1 MRCPHTHFRRGK
13 RVRIKLR
20 DGTIVIRRFVSRLE
34 AAIRVSDV
42 ETGRQY
48 EEIPTRRLLNVS
60 IFKEAS

>member
-20 DGTIVIRRFVSRLE
+20 DGTIMIRRFVSRLE

-42 ETGRQY
+42 ETGRRY